1 MSARQKTPHST
12 GDLPLSVL
20 DIGRQIRVASDE
32 YDRQDE
38 LLYSKGEKSV
48 ADKHAIKCTQ
58 SLAYDRLDALSDL
71 ALTLPAQTLGDA
83 AVHAALASDIIDR
96 IEACDIT
103 KSDFTGDFKQ
113 LRRALRSI
121 LPVIAREAGLALAEI
136 AGDTAEEFCA
146 REFPPIGNAA

>member
-1 MSARQKTPHST
+1 MSARQKAPHAATS
-12 GDLPLSVL
+12 LPLSVL
-20 DIGRQIRVASDE
+20 EIGRQIRVASDE
-32 YDRQDE
+32 YDRQDK
-38 LLYSKGEKSV
+38 LMYSKTEKSV

-58 SLAYDRLDALSDL
+58 SLAFDRLDALSDL

-83 AVHAALASDIIDR
+83 AVHAALASDIVDR

-103 KSDFTGDFKQ
+103 KSDIVGDLKQ

-146 REFPPIGNAA
+146 REFPPIGSAA